1 MNSVRKL
8 SVLIFESTPYLYHE
22 HRLQENTSTTEA
34 LLLRER
40 EQNNATMK
48 AQAETQER
56 NLQLLNKLEDVDRKI
71 GLLQGSVQRYSIGLL
86 FYLTDK

>member
-1 MNSVRKL
+1 MNSIRNL

-22 HRLQENTSTTEA
+22 YRLQENTSTTEA

-71 GLLQGSVQRYSIGLL
+71 GLLQGSVQKYYICLL
-86 FYLTDK
+86 FY

>member
-8 SVLIFESTPYLYHE
+8 SVLIFESTPHLYHE
-22 HRLQENTSTTEA
+22 YRLQENTSTTEA
-34 LLLRER
+34 LLLKER

-56 NLQLLNKLEDVDRKI
+56 NLLLLNKLEDVDRKI
-71 GLLQGSVQRYSIGLL
+71 GLLQGSVQRYSISLL
-86 FYLTDK
+86 LYLTDK

>member
-1 MNSVRKL
+1 MNSVRNI
-8 SVLIFESTPYLYHE
+8 SALIFVSTPYLYHE
-22 HRLQENTSTTEA
+22 YRLQENTSTAEA

-71 GLLQGSVQRYSIGLL
+71 SLLQGNVQRYSI
-86 FYLTDK
+86 